1 MYQVTY
7 RALVPRWRTG
17 NQTVLSIS
25 HGNLHSCLR
34 KVGFCT
40 PFVANTR
47 TLSTHSPARASCT
60 ALQLVIYA
68 SPHRHPTLCLSCGLS
83 VTGDFELDADGAF
96 RSTLTS
102 ALQLE
107 EGAYTVIAHVRW
119 FKNGTQHDMA
129 RASLSNVRAPVS
141 GLLIALI
148 VVPMAVAGLLSLHG
162 LRYCCRSYHRARRDA
177 AAALRRR
184 EAHVRDLCESSSSQ
198 SLGYPLCCV
207 SFEAFRRAG
216 QLITHEHARLHSLLT
231 WHDTISEVKA
241 AVDSRVVI
249 FLSHQWKGR
258 TEPDP
263 NGDDWKA
270 AVLAVEM
277 LIEIH
282 GLRLDSIDVWCCSH
296 TPT

>member
-1 MYQVTY
+1 
-7 RALVPRWRTG
+7 
-17 NQTVLSIS
+17 
-25 HGNLHSCLR
+25 
-34 KVGFCT
+34 
-40 PFVANTR
+40 
-47 TLSTHSPARASCT
+47 
-60 ALQLVIYA
+60 
-68 SPHRHPTLCLSCGLS
+68 
-83 VTGDFELDADGAF
+83 VTGEFELDADGAF

-102 ALQLE
+102 ELQLE
-107 EGAYTVIAHVRW
+107 AGAFTVIAHVRW
-119 FKNGTQHDMA
+119 FEHGTQHDMA

-148 VVPMAVAGLLSLHG
+148 AVPMAVLSLLALLG

-177 AAALRRR
+177 AVALRLR

-216 QLITHEHARLHSLLT
+216 KLITHEHARLHSMLT
-231 WHDTISEVKA
+231 WYDTISEVKA

-263 NGDDWKA
+263 NGDDWRT
-270 AVLAVEM
+270 AVLAIEL
-277 LIEIH
+277 LIKMH
-282 GLRLDSIDVWCCSH
+282 GLRLDDIDIWCCLYLECMGR
-296 TPT
+296 